1 MTQDPTTSVVL
12 FGHGSRDPL
21 WRKPIEAVADRMRS
35 ESPAVPVACA
45 YLELTEPALPET
57 VDSLAAQGARTIR
70 IVPMFLGVGR
80 HARED
85 LPALV
90 QDLRTRHP
98 AIAFDLQPSIGE
110 HPAMLALMA
119 DIAAG
124 R

>member
-1 MTQDPTTSVVL
+1 MTQDPTTAVVL

-21 WRKPIEAVADRMRS
+21 WRKPIEAVADRMRAV
-35 ESPAVPVACA
+35 SPAAAVACA

-57 VDSLAAQGARTIR
+57 VQSLTAQGARTIR

-90 QDLRTRHP
+90 QDLRARHP

-119 DIAAG
+119 EIAAG

>member
-1 MTQDPTTSVVL
+1 MTQDPTTAVVL

-21 WRKPIEAVADRMRS
+21 WRKPIEAVAERMRTDA
-35 ESPAVPVACA
+35 PAVPVACA

-57 VDSLAAQGARTIR
+57 VESLAARGARTIR

-90 QDLRTRHP
+90 QDLRAQHP
-98 AIAFDLQPSIGE
+98 TIAFDLQPSIGE

>member
-57 VDSLAAQGARTIR
+57 VESLAAQGARTVR

-98 AIAFDLQPSIGE
+98 AIAFDLQPSIG
-110 HPAMLALMA
+110 
-119 DIAAG
+119 
-124 R
+124 